1 MIAILL
7 QQLVDK
13 DGTFQLLKQEELPL
27 DPDEIEGPLQDIK
40 TNTAATVSSS
50 ASQKT
55 SLDDSQSQPSVTGNP
70 IESMDASARGMTSVY
85 VDLAIPTKV
94 SSSSQD
100 QPVTMSCDAKVSIN
114 VEASSSTSVQLTAG
128 EYLSHIETTPMQ
140 PVIDLTAIEEKEP
153 DESKDQFDGF
163 MDDLNDEDFCTSFT
177 NFDEDNDDGGK
188 CDPTNYDSKDKE
200 YVPPDDDDESESSDD
215 EEWKSEGVDY
225 VKTVA
230 EMAEEA
236 ETSDLFDPTVLGKP
250 TCMIS
255 DYY

>member
-1 MIAILL
+1 M
-7 QQLVDK
+7 VDK
-13 DGTFQLLKQEELPL
+13 DGTFQPLKQEELPL

-40 TNTAATVSSS
+40 THTAVTISSS
-50 ASQKT
+50 ASQKST
-55 SLDDSQSQPSVTGNP
+55 PGLDESQNQPSVTGNP
-70 IESMDASARGMTSVY
+70 IDLMDTSARGMTSVHI
-85 VDLAIPTKV
+85 DLAIPTKV

-100 QPVTMSCDAKVSIN
+100 QPVTMSCDTKVSIN
-114 VEASSSTSVQLTAG
+114 TEVSSSTSVQLTAG
-128 EYLSHIETTPMQ
+128 EYLSRIETTPMQ
-140 PVIDLTAIEEKEP
+140 PVIDLTAVEEKEP
-153 DESKDQFDGF
+153 DESKDQFDDF

-177 NFDEDNDDGGK
+177 NFDEDNDDGGE

-200 YVPPDDDDESESSDD
+200 YVPPDDDDESGSSDD